1 MYFRAAKIVNRFQ
14 NMVMRLHIFLFIL
27 LTWLCACSAPTERKA
42 DNGAFAPEKSTSA
55 DGDAFDKIL
64 ESSELIITTLS
75 GPDTYFDYNGRPM
88 GRQYALAE
96 DFAAEHGLS
105 VRVELAH
112 DTTELIK
119 QLKNGDAD
127 IIALQ
132 LPTHFIEENN
142 LTPAGA
148 TIDSLKTS
156 WAVCDNKALAEALDS
171 WHSTYT
177 ESRIENTHRTALPQQ
192 RVRRKVQ
199 APYISREKGII
210 STYDHLFKQAAQTT
224 GWDWRLLA
232 AQCYQ
237 ESGFDPN
244 AISWAGA
251 RGLMQIMPGTA
262 EHLGLPADRIFSPSD
277 NVAAAAKLIKE
288 LSGKFSDIRNRSE
301 KQRFVLA
308 AYNGGYGHI
317 RDAMTLTRK
326 HGGNPERWADVSVY
340 VRNLSLPQYYRD
352 PSVKYGYMIGNETAN
367 YVERIMD
374 LWRGYGGN
382 PDMPGA
388 YIPNSSERS
397 GSPAKPNRFTKGTK
411 IYGPDDPEFNQLED

>member
-1 MYFRAAKIVNRFQ
+1 
-14 NMVMRLHIFLFIL
+14 MVMRFHIFLL
-27 LTWLCACSAPTERKA
+27 LFLSWLCACTAPAERKA
-42 DNGAFAPEKSTSA
+42 DNGAFAPEKGTA
-55 DGDAFDKIL
+55 TGNDAFDKIL
-64 ESSELIITTLS
+64 ESGELIITTLS

-88 GRQYALAE
+88 GRQFAMAE
-96 DFAAEHGLS
+96 DFATEHGMS

-112 DTTELIK
+112 DTAELIK
-119 QLKNGDAD
+119 LLKDGEAD

-132 LPTHFIEENN
+132 LPMKCIEENA

-148 TIDSLKTS
+148 AIDSLKTS
-156 WAVCDNKALAEALDS
+156 WAVGDNDALAEALDT
-171 WHSTYT
+171 WRSTYT
-177 ESRIENTHRTALPQQ
+177 ESRINDTHRIAPPGQ

-210 STYDHLFKQAAQTT
+210 STYDPLFKQAAQAT

-262 EHLGLPADRIFSPSD
+262 EHLSLPADRIFSPSD
-277 NVAAAAKLIKE
+277 NMAAAAKLIKE

-317 RDAMTLTRK
+317 RDAMALTRK

-340 VRNLSLPQYYRD
+340 VRKLSLPEYYRD
-352 PSVKYGYMIGNETAN
+352 PLVKYGYMIGDETAN
-367 YVERIMD
+367 YVDRIMD
-374 LWRGYGGN
+374 LWRSYGGN
-382 PDMPGA
+382 PDMPGT
-388 YIPNSSERS
+388 YIPTNGERA

-411 IYGPDDPEFNQLED
+411 IYGPDDPEFNQMED

>member
-1 MYFRAAKIVNRFQ
+1 
-14 NMVMRLHIFLFIL
+14 MVIRIHIFLFSFL
-27 LTWLCACSAPTERKA
+27 LMLSACTPRQERKA
-42 DNGAFAPEKSTSA
+42 DNGAFAPEKSVST
-55 DGDAFDKIL
+55 GDADFDKIL
-64 ESSELIITTLS
+64 ESGELIITTLS

-96 DFAAEHGLS
+96 NFAAEHGMS

-112 DTTELIK
+112 DTTQLIEC
-119 QLKNGDAD
+119 LKKGDAD

-132 LPTHFIEENN
+132 LPIQMIEKNA
-142 LTPAGA
+142 LTAAGA
-148 TIDSLKTS
+148 VVDSLHTS
-156 WAVCDNKALAEALDS
+156 WAVCDNEALAEALDL
-171 WHSTYT
+171 WYSTHT
-177 ESRIENTHRTALPQQ
+177 EQAIDKANRIRVPEQ

-262 EHLGLPADRIFSPSD
+262 EHLGLPADRIFSPTD

-288 LSGKFSDIRNRSE
+288 LNGKFSDIRNRGE
-301 KQRFVLA
+301 KIRFVLA
-308 AYNGGYGHI
+308 SYNGGYGHI
-317 RDAMTLTRK
+317 RDAMALTRK
-326 HGGNPERWADVSVY
+326 HGGNPERWAEVSNF
-340 VRNLSLPQYYRD
+340 VRKLSLPEYYRD

-367 YVERIMD
+367 YVDRIMD
-374 LWRGYGGN
+374 LWRSYGGN
-382 PDMPGA
+382 PDIPGS
-388 YIPNSSERS
+388 YIPGKDGRTE
-397 GSPAKPNRFTKGTK
+397 SPAKPNRFTKGTK
-411 IYGPDDPEFNQLED
+411 IYGPDDPEFNQLDN